1 MAARP
6 LVDGLAQVILGD
18 STTHGGK
25 VISGSPS
32 TFFGPARIPVA
43 RVGDM
48 TSCPLCPPHVF
59 PIVQG
64 HPFFTDNHM
73 NVALHGHK
81 TACGASLIAVAAP
94 ALISAVPGFDETG
107 KNEWR
112 KANDQVFKAAVNAY
126 NLTYHLKSGDPGYWT
141 AERLKAQAM
150 IESGGTKSAF
160 QTDPL
165 QVNNSGDWDEKKA
178 TILGLNKDEKMTPA
192 KSASAALKWMRFKG
206 FVHNSNGEETSWR
219 GDFEALRR
227 YNGNTRVDKG
237 AMEHRDW
244 YGHTIL
250 KLEQEMLSQREP

>member
-94 ALISAVPGFDETG
+94 APDETDFPAHYDSTQSEPETHSPLEVEFLDTDGNAPNAGENIKLQIG
-107 KNEWR
+107 KTVLE
-112 KANDQVFKAAVNAY
+112 
-126 NLTYHLKSGDPGYWT
+126 
-141 AERLKAQAM
+141 
-150 IESGGTKSAF
+150 GTLDGEGKTKF
-160 QTDPL
+160 
-165 QVNNSGDWDEKKA
+165 KKA
-178 TILGLNKDEKMTPA
+178 PHGFAKAVQTKRQGDE
-192 KSASAALKWMRFKG
+192 
-206 FVHNSNGEETSWR
+206 
-219 GDFEALRR
+219 
-227 YNGNTRVDKG
+227 
-237 AMEHRDW
+237 
-244 YGHTIL
+244 
-250 KLEQEMLSQREP
+250 

>member
-94 ALISAVPGFDETG
+94 APDETDFPAHYDSTQPEPETHSPLEVEFLDTDGNAPNAGENIKLQIG
-107 KNEWR
+107 KTEL
-112 KANDQVFKAAVNAY
+112 V
-126 NLTYHLKSGDPGYWT
+126 
-141 AERLKAQAM
+141 
-150 IESGGTKSAF
+150 GTLDGEGKTKF
-160 QTDPL
+160 
-165 QVNNSGDWDEKKA
+165 KKA
-178 TILGLNKDEKMTPA
+178 PHGFAKAVQTKRQGDE
-192 KSASAALKWMRFKG
+192 
-206 FVHNSNGEETSWR
+206 
-219 GDFEALRR
+219 
-227 YNGNTRVDKG
+227 
-237 AMEHRDW
+237 
-244 YGHTIL
+244 
-250 KLEQEMLSQREP
+250 